1 MRVRQVGADRFAV
14 RIDREEQSAL
24 YILRTLVGPVQSV
37 PTLVAPDKP
46 DPWTPGAFAAAA
58 GVMPE
63 GFATRQV
70 PMMPDPTGTGI
81 HQPWRE
87 LPGTTFLVSS
97 PAAAEISV
105 QRALAAEPLL
115 DPHHLPVSPVGGAL
129 RRAAQSVLACAQPET
144 LLRVAMHWAFA
155 SEVLHRPWAQNR
167 DTLRYHSL
175 SGPEANRH
183 QMQIA
188 SHRLVIPQLV
198 RVVAMDAV
206 YSRSNTGGETYSPSQ
221 SSALVR
227 TLVSEFFPSID
238 RSEPPSHAEIR
249 TALWILS
256 QDTPLADLGD
266 GGPSTLMAYTFGMQS
281 VGEPHD
287 SLWRWHELVSLD
299 DGHQHGSWVEGEAP
313 SDLRSDLRTTS
324 GLDLRDVA
332 TTVHWMLTAMTRFQ
346 DQSNQLFTLPSLVPL
361 ANNALGSSAEDA
373 LSFVSDHLV
382 TSIDQLRE
390 AGSFGDGPLGNAD
403 LGETVVDRRRTI
415 DERCLERPFIQ
426 FDDGM
431 ILPVGL
437 PDTVYRTISL
447 CQEGHNNQNESAQA
461 RRQRIG
467 NILGRCFEAYVKDLC
482 HTLGSSHHVID
493 STTIDTIIDQE
504 AGRDAKRADLVIGD
518 SSGNYLVLEITK
530 RNLLGG
536 IRYGDWASLRRWID
550 DHLTKLEQVTSTVTH
565 LHAITADD
573 GRPTPLRTARLVV
586 ADLPLRQD
594 IGLSTLFDVRSG
606 NRNRPFLCGIS
617 EFETLIQRGRQGY
630 SVPAIVHV
638 WANNSHDTS
647 LGLFLSTYP
656 SPS

>member
-1 MRVRQVGADRFAV
+1 M
-14 RIDREEQSAL
+14 
-24 YILRTLVGPVQSV
+24 GPVQSV
-37 PTLVAPDKP
+37 PTLVVPNLPA
-46 DPWTPGAFAAAA
+46 PWTPGAFAAAA
-58 GVMPE
+58 GVMPD
-63 GFATRQV
+63 GFAARQV
-70 PMMPDPTGTGI
+70 PMMPDLTGTGI

-115 DPHHLPVSPVGGAL
+115 DPHHLPVPAVGGAL
-129 RRAAQSVLACAQPET
+129 QGAAQSVLACAQRET

-155 SEVLHRPWAQNR
+155 SEVAHRPWAQNR

-198 RVVAMDAV
+198 RVIAMDAV
-206 YSRSNTGGETYSPSQ
+206 YSRSSTGCETDGPSQ
-221 SSALVR
+221 LSAPVQ

-238 RSEPPSHAEIR
+238 RSEPPSHREIR

-256 QDTPLADLGD
+256 HDTPFANLGD

-281 VGEPHD
+281 IGEPQD
-287 SLWRWHELVSLD
+287 SLRRWHELVSLD
-299 DGHQHGSWVEGEAP
+299 DAHQHGSWVEGEAP

-332 TTVHWMLTAMTRFQ
+332 TTVRWMLTVMTTFQ
-346 DQSNQLFTLPSLVPL
+346 DQSNQLFTMPSLVPL
-361 ANNALGSSAEDA
+361 ANNALGSNSAEDA

-382 TSIDQLRE
+382 TGIDQLAE
-390 AGSFGDGPLGNAD
+390 AGYFGDGPLGNGD
-403 LGETVVDRRRTI
+403 PGETLVDRRRTI
-415 DERCLERPFIQ
+415 DERCVERPFFQ

-431 ILPVGL
+431 IVPVGL

-447 CQEGHNNQNESAQA
+447 CQEAHNNQNESVQA

-482 HTLGSSHHVID
+482 HTLGGSHHVID

-518 SSGNYLVLEITK
+518 SAGNYLVLEITK

-536 IRYGDWASLRRWID
+536 IRYGDLASLRRWID
-550 DHLTKLEQVTSTVTH
+550 EHLNKLEQVTSTITH
-565 LHAITADD
+565 LHAITAGD
-573 GRPTPLRTARLVV
+573 GRPTPLRIARLVV
-586 ADLPLRQD
+586 ADHPLRQD
-594 IGLSTLFDVRSG
+594 IGLSTLFDARSD
-606 NRNRPFLCGIS
+606 NRHRPFLCGIS
-617 EFETLIQRGRQGY
+617 EFEVLIERGKQGY

-638 WANNSHDTS
+638 WADNNQDTS

-656 SPS
+656 SSR